1 MFLIKNATVC
11 VAKVLTDVVTASD
24 IKARFHH

>member
-24 IKARFHH
+24 IKARFYH